1 MKCPE
6 SCRNDQARPV
16 QRASWRRRAWR
27 FRPARRLS
35 ITAVAAGTSMAA
47 LAPVTAAGA
56 TERSASPSAISWAAC
71 GTQLECARVP
81 VPLDW
86 AHHGGRII
94 TLSVI
99 RHLASHPDRRI
110 GSLFVNPGGPGDSGV
125 DAVASRG
132 EALDT
137 ITGGRFDVVG
147 WDPRGSGG
155 STSVSCFADSGE
167 REAFWQGMPVP
178 TTPQDEQ
185 RYLAKSVAL
194 AQRCGARNGDLLA
207 HISTADTA
215 RDLDY
220 LRSLVGDSRL
230 TFLGES
236 TGTFLGQTYANM
248 FPHRVRA
255 MALDGLEDPVSYTAD
270 LATALASTLTD
281 SDRVFH
287 EFLTLCERAG
297 PAGCALAGHGPV
309 DKRAEGI
316 LQQLRQHPAPAPS
329 ATPPGE
335 LTYGEMLTLLKLAAL
350 RDPAIWPDAAGLLE
364 AVGQGDASAAE
375 TIARGYAA
383 EPFHRGFEQGT
394 ALLCADSPARQNARQ
409 WPQVVHQLEKLS
421 FTGGRVM
428 GWLHAACASWPTHSA
443 HRYTGPWNATTINPI
458 LLIGTRFDPNT
469 PLANAQLA
477 ERRLGNAVLLT
488 HDGYGHLS
496 QADPSACVMQALG
509 SYLVDLVTPP
519 RGTTCPSDHLPFDPN
534 FGQPAPSR

>member
-1 MKCPE
+1 M
-6 SCRNDQARPV
+6 
-16 QRASWRRRAWR
+16 
-27 FRPARRLS
+27 
-35 ITAVAAGTSMAA
+35 
-47 LAPVTAAGA
+47 
-56 TERSASPSAISWAAC
+56 
-71 GTQLECARVP
+71 P

-86 AHHGGRII
+86 AHPGGQTI

-99 RHLASHPDRRI
+99 RHLASHPDQRI

-125 DAVASRG
+125 AAVVGRG
-132 EALDT
+132 ENLDA

-155 STSVSCFADSGE
+155 STPVSCFADSGE

-178 TTPQDEQ
+178 TTRQDEQ
-185 RYLAKSVAL
+185 RYLAKSIAL
-194 AQRCGARNGDLLA
+194 AQRCGARNGGLLA

-220 LRSLVGDSRL
+220 LRGLVGDSHL

-236 TGTFLGQTYANM
+236 TGTLLGQTYANM
-248 FPHRVRA
+248 FPRRVRA
-255 MALDGLEDPVSYTAD
+255 MALDGLEDPVQYTAD
-270 LATALASTLTD
+270 AATALASSLRD

-287 EFLTLCERAG
+287 EFLTLCERVG

-309 DKRAEGI
+309 EDRVAAV
-316 LQQLRQHPAPAPS
+316 LQRLRQHPVPAPS

-335 LTYGEMLTLLKLAAL
+335 LSYGEMLTLLKLAAL
-350 RDPAIWPDAAGLLE
+350 PAPAIWPDAAGLFE
-364 AVGQGDASAAE
+364 AVGQGDASAAK

-394 ALLCADSPARQNARQ
+394 ALLCADSPARQDARQ
-409 WPQVVHQLEKLS
+409 WRQVVHRLEALS
-421 FTGGRVM
+421 STGGRVL
-428 GWLHAACASWPTHSA
+428 GWLHAACASWPAHSA
-443 HRYTGPWNATTINPI
+443 HRYTGPWNSNTANPI

-469 PLANAQLA
+469 PLANAVLA

-509 SYLVDLVTPP
+509 SYLADLATPP
-519 RGTTCPSDHLPFDPN
+519 RGTICPSDHLPFDPS
-534 FGQPAPSR
+534 FGQPTPPSGAYALTAGSAPDL